1 MYKGNSQTP
10 KQITNFPFL
19 PFQVALKNRLAL
31 EEAAK
36 KHPLGTY
43 PVPLRTSQWEQES
56 FAEAKKESYSDALA
70 KQVGRLFDISDSIAE
85 GTSFRYWSSMV
96 LVLLRAV

>member
-1 MYKGNSQTP
+1 MHKGNYRTP
-10 KQITNFPFL
+10 KRCFVIRSQIPPVL

-36 KHPLGTY
+36 DHPLGTY

-70 KQVGRLFDISDSIAE
+70 KQVR
-85 GTSFRYWSSMV
+85 R
-96 LVLLRAV
+96 LLRYLGFY